1 VGKGIDIMSTNDATL
16 WSTAAPY
23 VAALVAAIA
32 VLTAA
37 WISHS
42 AKISEFRQAWIN
54 DLRKDI
60 SDYVGAAEKWF
71 HKWDELRLL
80 ASSDKEV
87 RGRDELFPIA
97 NAARVILWRIRL
109 RLNPRTNPNK
119 AQDDR
124 FLQSLDHLLN
134 PGKVSPPNLESS
146 WLDLAN
152 DAVEQAREILK
163 REWQVTKRF
172 PLVRRWRT

>member
-1 VGKGIDIMSTNDATL
+1 MGTQEPSVWNS
-16 WSTAAPY
+16 AAPY
-23 VAALVAAIA
+23 VAAFIAAIA

-54 DLRKDI
+54 DLRRDI

-71 HKWDELRLL
+71 RKWDEINH
-80 ASSDKEV
+80 SPSNEKEI
-87 RGRDELFPIA
+87 RERDEAFPIA

-109 RLNPRTNPNK
+109 RLNPRKNPSK

-124 FLQSLDHLLN
+124 FLQSLDDLLN
-134 PGKVSPPNLESS
+134 PGKVASPNSDSS
-146 WLDLAN
+146 WLHLAN
-152 DAVEQAREILK
+152 HAVEQGRDILK
-163 REWQVTKRF
+163 REWEVTKRF
-172 PLVRRWRT
+172 PLGRR